1 MKDFFHSWLE
11 QAAARRGML
20 ACAIRPPNERSFA
33 VKNCHADLS
42 ELRVKEAVQSLS
54 EMLQALGQNRIDG
67 RYLRWTFE
75 NGLVHC
81 AIRDDG
87 AIAALLVG
95 KETDLT
101 VEADRLLSEFLRAAP
116 RAP

>member
-1 MKDFFHSWLE
+1 MQEYFHSWLE
-11 QAAARRGML
+11 QAAARRGIF
-20 ACAIRPPNERSFA
+20 ACAIRPPNDRSFA
-33 VKNCHADLS
+33 VKNCHAELS
-42 ELRVKEAVQSLS
+42 DLRVKEAIQSLS
-54 EMLQALGQNRIDG
+54 EMLQALRQNRVG
-67 RYLRWTFE
+67 ARYLRWTFE

-101 VEADRLLSEFLRAAP
+101 AEADRLLSEFLRATS
-116 RAP
+116 